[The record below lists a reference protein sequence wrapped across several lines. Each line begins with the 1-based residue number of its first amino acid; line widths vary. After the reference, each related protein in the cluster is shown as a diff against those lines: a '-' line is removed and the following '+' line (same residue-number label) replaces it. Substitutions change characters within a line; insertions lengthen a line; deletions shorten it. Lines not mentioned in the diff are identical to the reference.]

1 MYILHRQLDEI
12 VSKKSNDAV
21 VSLLPFTSSPQYLL
35 VGDKLPCH
43 GGKIVNIPI
52 ESILNDLKR
61 HVWIEGLYVMKKDL
75 HKIKRYQNYDNSYKS
90 DFSEPDFF
98 KWITDIE
105 KNTVICDM
113 ENNNVGKGIFVAPG
127 KKLPKGTFIPST
139 GMIKLNPTQT
149 ELETKVHCS
158 AFHDLDSHKRDIVG
172 FIDPDK
178 IGGVLDL
185 INHAPENDEL
195 VNFKFKDSSIKKHV
209 ATANL
214 GSLIKFYKGYSIMG
228 LIVRKDIDGGKHG
241 KQLLW
246 SYATP
251 FEYIHDV
258 PNPGNKSI
266 ALFDDRDEYNGEI
279 LDKRNYT
286 LKIINIFID
295 TGELMI
301 RKVASL
307 SRWTLMHSDPESQLV
322 ISTEDPYSSNQS
334 EKIQSPVSLGYLQM
348 HLKNNPAA
356 DRIII
361 DVPI

>member
-1 MYILHRQLDEI
+1 MSRKLD
-12 VSKKSNDAV
+12 DAA
-21 VSLLPFTSSPQYLL
+21 VSLLPLSTSPKSLL
-35 VGDKLPCH
+35 VGDKLPCN
-43 GGKIVNIPI
+43 GGKIANISM
-52 ESILNDLKR
+52 ESILNDLNR
-61 HVWIEGLYVMKKDL
+61 QIWIEALYVMEKDL
-75 HKIKRYQNYDNSYKS
+75 PQIKRYQNSDNSYKT

-105 KNTVICDM
+105 KNTAICDM
-113 ENNNVGKGIFVAPG
+113 ENNHVGKGVFVAPG
-127 KKLPKGTFIPST
+127 KKLPEGTFIPST

-158 AFHDLDSHKRDIVG
+158 ALHDLDSHKRDIVG

-195 VNFKFKDSSIKKHV
+195 ANFKFKDHSIEKHV

-214 GSLIKFYKGYSIMG
+214 GSLIKFYNGYAIMG
-228 LIVRKDIDGGKHG
+228 LIVRKDIYGGKYG

-246 SYATP
+246 SYASP
-251 FEYIHDV
+251 FEYIHDL
-258 PNPGNKSI
+258 PKADNKSI
-266 ALFDDRDEYNGEI
+266 ALFDERDESNGKI
-279 LDKRNYT
+279 FDKRKYT

-301 RKVASL
+301 RKIASL
-307 SRWTLMHSDPESQLV
+307 PRWTLMHSDPKSKLV
-322 ISTEDPYSSNQS
+322 ISTEDPYSSHQS
-334 EKIQSPVSLGYLQM
+334 EKIQSPVSLGYLQTF
-348 HLKNNPAA
+348 LKNNPVA
-356 DRIII
+356 DRIIL